1 MRKAIYIA
9 LIFGILASCKQ
20 NTKPEKAENKLTEIP
35 AWKADL
41 DTILEKNNPK
51 NLDLSKHQLFID
63 TTRNSENFEKLIN
76 WKPNRMDNDAISYY
90 EKEIAKKH
98 KPIKIDLKEFP
109 RHWISL
115 KKLNNEFVIYEPC
128 DGNTT
133 AFEINESSVLFFY
146 QLEPDTDLISDL
158 KKISKDEISL
168 ELWTISQKAE
178 SEKTELTIKPTE
190 FENVYLLT
198 YSFGEWYV
206 TPTEKVSDFDIVVN
220 HCPTTKRME
229 FNGFDKQ

>member
-1 MRKAIYIA
+1 MKV
-9 LIFGILASCKQ
+9 
-20 NTKPEKAENKLTEIP
+20 
-35 AWKADL
+35 DL

-51 NLDLSKHQLFID
+51 YLDFSKHQLFID
-63 TTRNSENFEKLIN
+63 TTRNSEIFEKLIN
-76 WKPNRMDNDAISYY
+76 WKPNRIDNDAIAYH

-98 KPIKIDLKEFP
+98 KPIRVDLKGFP

-115 KKLNNEFVIYEPC
+115 KRLNNEFVIYEPC

-146 QLEPDTDLISDL
+146 QLEPDIDLISKL
-158 KKISKDEISL
+158 RKITENEISL
-168 ELWTISQKAE
+168 ELRTVPQKTE
-178 SEKTELTIKPTE
+178 TEKTELSIKPTK

-206 TPTEKVSDFDIVVN
+206 TPTEKVSKFDIVVN
-220 HCPTTKRME
+220 HCPKTKRKE
-229 FNGFDKQ
+229 FNGFDKN